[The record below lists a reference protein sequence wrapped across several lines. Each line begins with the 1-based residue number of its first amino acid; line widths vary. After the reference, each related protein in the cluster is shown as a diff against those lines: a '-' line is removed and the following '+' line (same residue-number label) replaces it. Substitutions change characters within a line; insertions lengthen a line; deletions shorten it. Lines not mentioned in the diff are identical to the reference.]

1 MNRKMPLR
9 HPGLIFRDE
18 VIKVYGLT
26 VTNAAE
32 LLKVTRPA
40 LSNVLNGHADIS
52 PEMSL
57 RISKVF
63 GGTAEIWM
71 NLQTAYN
78 LDQLRSKV
86 DALDLHLY
94 KADT

>member
-1 MNRKMPLR
+1 MTLT
-9 HPGLIFRDE
+9 HPGLIFRDD
-18 VIKVYGLT
+18 VIKEHGLT
-26 VTNAAE
+26 VTEAAA

-63 GGTAEIWM
+63 GGSAEIWM
-71 NLQTAYN
+71 NLQIAYD
-78 LDQLRSKV
+78 LEQLRPKV
-86 DALDLHLY
+86 EKLNLQHY
-94 KADT
+94 KAQA

>member
-1 MNRKMPLR
+1 MIRKMPYR
-9 HPGLIFRDE
+9 HPGLIFRDN
-18 VIKVYGLT
+18 VIKEHGLT
-26 VTNAAE
+26 VTDAAA

-63 GGTAEIWM
+63 GGSAEIWM

-78 LDQLRSKV
+78 LNKLRPKV
-86 DALDLHLY
+86 ESLHLLQY
-94 KADT
+94 NA

>member
-1 MNRKMPLR
+1 MNRKMSLR

-18 VIKVYGLT
+18 VIKAHGLT

-86 DALDLHLY
+86 DKLNLKVY
-94 KADT
+94 KTES